1 MSDILQY
8 REGGVL
14 TLTLNRLERKN
25 ALTVSMYESLTQ
37 ALQQASINPDIKACV
52 LQGHETVFSAGND
65 LQEFLHPGQQPGPD
79 SAVMVLLRTVAAF
92 DKPLMACVCGP
103 AVGIGT
109 TLLLHCDLVVAGDN
123 AMFALPF
130 INLGVC
136 PEAASS
142 LLLPQRIGMARA
154 AELLMLGEPFGAQ
167 SAEEWGLINRVAPPT
182 EASTVAALMARKLAE
197 KPLDSLMTTKKLL
210 RQTQQ
215 AAVMQHL
222 HTEMEEF
229 ARLLKAPAAREA
241 MQAFLEKRKPNF
253 SSL

>member
-1 MSDILQY
+1 
-8 REGGVL
+8 
-14 TLTLNRLERKN
+14 
-25 ALTVSMYESLTQ
+25 
-37 ALQQASINPDIKACV
+37 
-52 LQGHETVFSAGND
+52 VFSAGND
-65 LQEFLHPGQQPGPD
+65 LQEFLHPGQHPGPD

-167 SAEEWGLINRVAPPT
+167 SAEEWGLINRVVPPT
-182 EASTVAALMARKLAE
+182 EASAVAALMARKLAE
-197 KPLDSLMTTKKLL
+197 KPLDSLMTTKRLL